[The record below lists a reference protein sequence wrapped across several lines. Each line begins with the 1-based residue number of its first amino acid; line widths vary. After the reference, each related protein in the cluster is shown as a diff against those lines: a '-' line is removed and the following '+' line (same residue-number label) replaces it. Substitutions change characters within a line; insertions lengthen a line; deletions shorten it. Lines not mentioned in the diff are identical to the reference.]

1 MTKLAHHDAADAPLT
16 VLKFGSSILRT
27 EADLPLAV
35 HEIYRWV
42 RKGHRVLAVVSA
54 LAGQTDALLERA
66 RRVAAHAGDAGA
78 DGAVAHDGT
87 AAHDEDAVAALLAT
101 GEETSA
107 ALLKLAL
114 ARAGIPA
121 ALLDAR
127 RAGLRTRGTRL
138 DAEPCGLDAASIRL
152 LFEDV
157 PVVVLPGFVGV
168 GPAGEPTL
176 LGRGGSDLTA
186 IYAAWALEATHCRFA
201 KDVGGV
207 FDRDPKDARARTN
220 DQRPAPDHQHSN
232 VGAELA
238 RPGELARPD
247 AAACY
252 ETLAWRDAL
261 ALGAKVVQAKALA
274 FAARHRIAFE
284 VAGLGE
290 DARTTVNEGPSR
302 FRRPAPSAAAAT
314 SGAPLRVA
322 LLGLGTVGLGVYRAL
337 AARPDRY
344 EIVGVAVR
352 DLAKHR
358 FDGVPRELF
367 STDPWEVASRPAD
380 LVIELLGG
388 TDPAGDLVAAALAAG
403 RDVVTANKAVLA
415 HRGAEFEVLARR
427 TGARLHASAAA
438 GGVVPVL
445 EYAQRLGKRGR
456 GVALEAVLN
465 GTTNF
470 VLDRLAA
477 GTRYDDAVAAAQAA
491 GFAEADPTLDLDGS
505 DAAQKLALAARAL
518 FRVEVDWS
526 RIARRG
532 LDTLDHALP
541 AQAARE
547 GKAVRL
553 VARAER
559 TADGIAL
566 SVAPE
571 VLPQAHPLARLVDEE
586 NGVIFRTTG
595 GATLRATGK
604 GAGRWPTTEA
614 VVADV
619 EDLFRR
625 RATRTVADQAT
636 GAALA

>member
-1 MTKLAHHDAADAPLT
+1 MTKIANHDAADAPLT

-66 RRVAAHAGDAGA
+66 RSLGTPVDA
-78 DGAVAHDGT
+78 T
-87 AAHDEDAVAALLAT
+87 PRIEDEDALAALLAT
-101 GEETSA
+101 GEQTSA
-107 ALLKLAL
+107 ALLKLAVV
-114 ARAGIPA
+114 RAGIPA

-157 PVVVLPGFVGV
+157 AVVVLPGFVGV

-186 IYAAWALEATHCRFA
+186 IYAAWALEATHCRFV

-207 FDRDPKDARARTN
+207 FDRDPNA
-220 DQRPAPDHQHSN
+220 
-232 VGAELA
+232 VGHT
-238 RPGELARPD
+238 PSG

-252 ETLAWRDAL
+252 DALAWRDAL

-274 FAARHRIAFE
+274 FAARYRIAFE

-302 FRRPAPSAAAAT
+302 FRRPTPETHRDA
-314 SGAPLRVA
+314 APLRVA
-322 LLGLGTVGLGVYRAL
+322 LLGLGTVGLGVYKAL

-344 EIVGVAVR
+344 EVVGVAVR

-367 STDPWEVASRPAD
+367 STDPWDVATRPAD

-415 HRGAEFEVLARR
+415 QRLAEFEAIARR
-427 TGARLHASAAA
+427 TGARLHASASA

-445 EYAQRLGKRGR
+445 ELAQRLGKRGR
-456 GVALEAVLN
+456 AVAFEAVLN

-477 GTRYDDAVAAAQAA
+477 GARYADAVAAAQAA

-505 DAAQKLALAARAL
+505 DAAQKLALVARAL
-518 FRVEVDWS
+518 FRTEVDWS
-526 RIARRG
+526 QIARRG

-541 AQAARE
+541 AQAAKD
-547 GKAVRL
+547 GQAVRL
-553 VARAER
+553 VARAAR
-559 TADGIAL
+559 TATGLAL

-571 VLPQAHPLARLVDEE
+571 VLPQAHPLARLANEE
-586 NGVIFRTTG
+586 NGIVFRTAT

-625 RATRTVADQAT
+625 RVAHESRTAHTARTATTARAATTEAGAD
-636 GAALA
+636 AALA